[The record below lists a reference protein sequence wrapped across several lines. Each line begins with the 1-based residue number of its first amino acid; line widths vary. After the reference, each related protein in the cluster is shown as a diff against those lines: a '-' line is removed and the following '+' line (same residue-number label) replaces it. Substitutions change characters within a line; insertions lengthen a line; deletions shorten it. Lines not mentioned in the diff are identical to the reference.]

1 MDASQSGPVLR
12 AHRVNRAGSRSRSA
26 GDMRDY
32 EYSVNIPNESPVA
45 FCIADLLLPRYRQF
59 QQNVRSRCVCRPQT
73 RLAQT
78 AQCSQ
83 MVRRVTCQL
92 GFSWGFNWGS
102 TGSIAGRLVQ
112 STVDPW
118 TLKAYKYPFLEAY
131 RAALV
136 NVEAESLSD

>member
-1 MDASQSGPVLR
+1 M
-12 AHRVNRAGSRSRSA
+12 
-26 GDMRDY
+26 
-32 EYSVNIPNESPVA
+32 
-45 FCIADLLLPRYRQF
+45 
-59 QQNVRSRCVCRPQT
+59 
-73 RLAQT
+73 
-78 AQCSQ
+78 
-83 MVRRVTCQL
+83 